1 MLQAMGNGKGE
12 DSCSHNKAVN
22 ESSQSYGSASG
33 LTRSHRKAQTARSGP
48 WGLSETQRPW
58 MWLIW
63 EVQWQ
68 WGAAMTSRSSKDF
81 QESVCVRIHTHTHTP
96 QGRSR
101 DGRFTEEPLQKK
113 RVPRDW
119 KAGVGQWHQ
128 EASILQKGWGSDYKK
143 NCKVE
148 QRRGGWSPADAG
160 GGAVPWSGR
169 SGWKHLPQ
177 EMGGRLSGVGGR
189 DWTDQWVSGKCGVQT
204 SAECLRLRPT
214 ALRLESRQKLVLSIT
229 RINLPTAR
237 LPSFPKHPKHLR
249 SSRVSQTWLL
259 EGISA

>member
-1 MLQAMGNGKGE
+1 MVNSIFTPMLQAMGNGKGE

-96 QGRSR
+96 GEKQ
-101 DGRFTEEPLQKK
+101 
-113 RVPRDW
+113 
-119 KAGVGQWHQ
+119 
-128 EASILQKGWGSDYKK
+128 
-143 NCKVE
+143 
-148 QRRGGWSPADAG
+148 
-160 GGAVPWSGR
+160 
-169 SGWKHLPQ
+169 GWKIHWGATTEKKGP
-177 EMGGRLSGVGGR
+177 EG
-189 DWTDQWVSGKCGVQT
+189 
-204 SAECLRLRPT
+204 
-214 ALRLESRQKLVLSIT
+214 LESRRGSMAPGGKYST
-229 RINLPTAR
+229 ERMG
-237 LPSFPKHPKHLR
+237 F
-249 SSRVSQTWLL
+249 WL
-259 EGISA
+259 